1 MTTTTYAASNAVATL
16 ESILFLAFLQGIRY
30 VLTKT
35 HFHLEN
41 YDAILTLL

>member
-1 MTTTTYAASNAVATL
+1 MTTTTYAAVATL